1 MRNWHKQSLND
12 TNVQQDDDFC
22 CLRDMILHYYV
33 HHLPQRQG
41 WRICNYRKTLNLF
54 SFLIYHLKTICGLW
68 LRHRQI
74 YKCKKREKRI
84 DSNKNK
90 TNFQVI
96 IFIASTWLTCKYLS
110 NCYKIYIYWLTNIHS
125 LNAEEKNNL
134 YQYIQH
140 AHRFCHLGVHVPFY
154 LHFWGYIQIFGG
166 AMYPLTLYLGVQRK
180 LTALS
185 PCKVVHHAVFC
196 KYYTELAK
204 TFFFCLTLGQEVGF
218 CLTHGLC
225 VCPTIFL

>member
-1 MRNWHKQSLND
+1 MFNKM
-12 TNVQQDDDFC
+12 TNSVVFE
-22 CLRDMILHYYV
+22 MILHHYV

-41 WRICNYRKTLNLF
+41 WRICNYRKTLKLF
-54 SFLIYHLKTICGLW
+54 SFLIYHLKTICELW

-134 YQYIQH
+134 YQYI
-140 AHRFCHLGVHVPFY
+140 
-154 LHFWGYIQIFGG
+154 
-166 AMYPLTLYLGVQRK
+166 
-180 LTALS
+180 S
-185 PCKVVHHAVFC
+185 VF
-196 KYYTELAK
+196 KQL
-204 TFFFCLTLGQEVGF
+204 
-218 CLTHGLC
+218 
-225 VCPTIFL
+225 